1 MKLKQTNKKKPKNKK
16 SDLDTTKLK
25 NSMNQIK
32 IKPQWKASPTGVAY
46 AGNRRDVRN
55 REQDL

>member
-1 MKLKQTNKKKPKNKK
+1 
-16 SDLDTTKLK
+16 
-25 NSMNQIK
+25 MNQIK